1 MKFQKDSPFPKE
13 NPFLNPMPKLKQTS
27 HPPDIALLV
36 GVILLL
42 VFGVIMVYDASVVYA
57 EDVFG
62 GKYHFLLL
70 QAGWV
75 GLGLLGALAVYR
87 IGYRQFSKFGIVFL
101 AVGFALLFLAV
112 WPDISILKHLFFI
125 PRGLYD
131 RFFPEVYGAR
141 RWLVL
146 LPGKLGLQ
154 PSELTKF
161 SAIVY
166 FSVWFSKAKRS
177 VLQFLFLLGLLAGL
191 ILFEP
196 DYGTAAIFLGLG
208 LCIFFVSGVSLWKL
222 LPILGVLIVV
232 GTLLMV
238 SSPYRLQRL
247 ETYLRPEMADPLSG
261 GYHIQQILIAV
272 GSGGPFG
279 LGFGQSRQKYEY
291 LPEVTTDSIFAVIGE
306 EVGFV
311 GALVVVALF
320 AFLVYKGLT
329 VAREAPDELGKLMA
343 TGVGSWLAIQTL
355 VNLAA
360 MTALLPLTGIPL
372 PLISYGGS
380 STVFMM
386 MAIGLLL
393 SVSRYTV
400 RR

>member
-1 MKFQKDSPFPKE
+1 
-13 NPFLNPMPKLKQTS
+13 MPRLKQSS
-27 HPPDIALLV
+27 HPPDLALLV
-36 GVILLL
+36 GVLALL

-57 EDVFG
+57 RESFG

-75 GLGLLGALAVYR
+75 GLGLLGALVVYR
-87 IGYRQFSKFGIVFL
+87 VGYLRLSRLAVAFL
-101 AVGFALLFLAV
+101 AASFVLLVLAA
-112 WPDISILKHLFFI
+112 WPNIPVLKHLFFI
-125 PRGLYD
+125 PRNLYD

-146 LPGKLGLQ
+146 LPGKLSFQ
-154 PSELTKF
+154 PSELAKF
-161 SAIVY
+161 SAILY
-166 FSVWFSKAKRS
+166 FSAWLSKTKRS
-177 VLQFLFLLGLLAGL
+177 ILQFFFLLGLLAGL

-208 LCIFFVSGVSLWKL
+208 LCIYFVSGASLWKL
-222 LPILGVLIVV
+222 LPFGALLGALGVLLII
-232 GTLLMV
+232 

-247 ETYLRPEMADPLSG
+247 QTYLDPAAADPLSS
-261 GYHIQQILIAV
+261 GYHIQQVLIAV

-306 EVGFV
+306 ELGFV
-311 GALVVVALF
+311 GALVVIAAF
-320 AFLVYKGLT
+320 AFLIYKSFS
-329 VAREAPDELGKLMA
+329 VARNASDDLGKFMA
-343 TGVGSWLAIQTL
+343 VGVSSWLAIQSL

-380 STVFMM
+380 SMVFMM
-386 MAIGLLL
+386 MAMGLLL

-400 RR
+400 RSSK